1 MARACAYVCL
11 RECCIYRECYRRA
24 AAATGR
30 KASAAACCAY
40 LPSGTPAGTEVPLSG
55 HSLRFFATVRTPLL
69 TCNKRKKRNT
79 LDIATN
85 YMYMYVS
92 IGRLFCEI
100 SVFSSY
106 VQWEGKVSN
115 KQDQLLISSNQR
127 MCKCCYMLS
136 LVTGTIFINKLT
148 S

>member
-1 MARACAYVCL
+1 MREREREGRVVGSCVRLCML

-106 VQWEGKVSN
+106 VQWEGKVSIN
-115 KQDQLLISSNQR
+115 QINYSFRVISECANVAI
-127 MCKCCYMLS
+127 CYH
-136 LVTGTIFINKLT
+136 
-148 S
+148 